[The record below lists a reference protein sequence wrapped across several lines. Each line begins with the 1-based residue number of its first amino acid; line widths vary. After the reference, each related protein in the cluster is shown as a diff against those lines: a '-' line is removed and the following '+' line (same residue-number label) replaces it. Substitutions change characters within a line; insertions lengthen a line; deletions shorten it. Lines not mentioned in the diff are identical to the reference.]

1 MSSNFLKNSTIFRFL
16 ILAFNFFEHHQESAM
31 MVFYIFVNIIKRDKK
46 MYIIILL
53 SSTVCSIKHTPST
66 VFEIRKSA
74 IRYRI
79 VSVDVPMIN
88 IPRVIIKCTV
98 VKVTLGYRWKFSE
111 SLLSQRHK
119 DGGEGWRREG
129 SRTLRTSKGVL
140 EGTTKQ
146 GGSSLNQVILFG
158 EGGRR
163 EEILST
169 GLMSRRKK
177 KRWEED
183 EKEEKRRRE
192 KRWILLRF
200 PGYRPRRRRH
210 RSMRIS
216 CAYVYVRVRMC
227 ARAFIH
233 IYICANAIPYSAHT
247 DALMS

>member
-1 MSSNFLKNSTIFRFL
+1 
-16 ILAFNFFEHHQESAM
+16 
-31 MVFYIFVNIIKRDKK
+31 

-74 IRYRI
+74 IWYRI

-129 SRTLRTSKGVL
+129 SRTLGTSKGVL

-200 PGYRPRRRRH
+200 PGYRPRRRRRH

-216 CAYVYVRVRMC
+216 SRVRACAYVRAHLYTYTFARVPYHTIQRSY
-227 ARAFIH
+227 RRVNVETGRKIDRV
-233 IYICANAIPYSAHT
+233 YIKYDTC
-247 DALMS
+247 